1 MDVGHM
7 PARRAVTFF
16 ARLLLNNDKPELAL
30 EVLGV
35 VQNQNYTT
43 IRNLKVKCL
52 FKPLHLC
59 IAFQADLYAFRY
71 SY

>member
-1 MDVGHM
+1 MDIGHR

-16 ARLLLNNDKPELAL
+16 AKLLLNNDKPELAL

-43 IRNLKVKCL
+43 IRNLKVTSL
-52 FKPLHLC
+52 FKAWHV
-59 IAFQADLYAFRY
+59 
-71 SY
+71 